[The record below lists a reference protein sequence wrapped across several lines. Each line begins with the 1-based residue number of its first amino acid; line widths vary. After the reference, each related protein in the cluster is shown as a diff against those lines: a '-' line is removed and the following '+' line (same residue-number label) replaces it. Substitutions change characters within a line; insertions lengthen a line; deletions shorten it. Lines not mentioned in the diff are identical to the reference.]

1 MLPAQGREQNPTQ
14 SSNNHR
20 KGLTKRRRWREW
32 DSCSRRGHTRGWPV
46 AVASFPAG
54 QGRPASPRGKC
65 WGEGWTAV
73 RIQLEPACP
82 VDAAPGPHCGHH
94 SAQCTPSSQE
104 GCVQPRQVR
113 VDSAPAKLRLLL
125 IPAPLQ
131 ARGRECWGDVVHRP
145 VSHLHLALSAS
156 REQTGILGHLAY
168 AWPSPRS
175 LHTGRHDLGGP

>member
-1 MLPAQGREQNPTQ
+1 MLPAQGREQNPTR

-54 QGRPASPRGKC
+54 QGRPASPSGKC

-94 SAQCTPSSQE
+94 TAQCTPSSQE
-104 GCVQPRQVR
+104 GCIQPRQVR
-113 VDSAPAKLRLLL
+113 VDSAPAKLRLFL

-131 ARGRECWGDVVHRP
+131 ARGRECWGYVGAQARQP
-145 VSHLHLALSAS
+145 STPGTLSQQGANWNFRAPSIRLAFSEVSTHWA
-156 REQTGILGHLAY
+156 
-168 AWPSPRS
+168 P
-175 LHTGRHDLGGP
+175 